1 MAIDIIARG
10 MAANAEGGGGGS
22 TSWSDITGKPSTF
35 PPSSHTHTTSDISD
49 IDTAI
54 ESAIASS
61 SAVSDI
67 EDDVAALSSAVAD
80 KADASSVEALSSAVD
95 AVEDSVAALSSAV
108 EDIEDAVVIADT
120 STAGLVKPDG
130 TTITVAADGTISA
143 VGGSG
148 SDEVFVATY
157 GTTTKAEL
165 DAAHQ
170 AGKAIFVDFDGS
182 NLPLIKYQNT
192 EAAYSIAYEFSGIDN
207 ASYPNMTDVRLTG
220 DGRWLNTTSIGIEI
234 TGEKKNAISG
244 TGSTSYYPTTKA
256 VVDYVASQVP
266 DVATTSAA
274 GIVQP
279 DGTSITVNNGVISAT
294 GGGADIAYGTSDL
307 QDGESPLATGTLYC
321 FYTE

>member
-10 MAANAEGGGGGS
+10 MAASAEGGGGGAP
-22 TSWSDITGKPSTF
+22 SWSDITGKPSTF

-130 TTITVAADGTISA
+130 TTITV
-143 VGGSG
+143 
-148 SDEVFVATY
+148 
-157 GTTTKAEL
+157 
-165 DAAHQ
+165 DA
-170 AGKAIFVDFDGS
+170 
-182 NLPLIKYQNT
+182 
-192 EAAYSIAYEFSGIDN
+192 
-207 ASYPNMTDVRLTG
+207 
-220 DGRWLNTTSIGIEI
+220 
-234 TGEKKNAISG
+234 
-244 TGSTSYYPTTKA
+244 
-256 VVDYVASQVP
+256 
-266 DVATTSAA
+266 
-274 GIVQP
+274 
-279 DGTSITVNNGVISAT
+279 NGVISAS
-294 GGGADIAYGTSDL
+294 GGSGTEITYGTSDL
-307 QDGESPLATGTLYC
+307 IDGTTPLATGVLYC
-321 FYTE
+321 YYTE